1 MSLNKLI
8 LNSDLNKYGIVYTP
22 ENLVNSMLDLIPIK
36 FLKNKNLK
44 WLDVGAGKGAFSLN
58 LLNRLIKNLRDEF
71 ETEEACKSHI
81 LKNMLYMIEIYEPHI
96 DSLISL
102 FGIDANIITMSFLST
117 DECSLGKF
125 DFIIGNPPYNIN
137 GSIKTPTNSK
147 IKKTDDGKAIYVEF
161 IIKSIELLNDG
172 GFINFVVPSLW
183 LKPDKSGLYKILTEL
198 KIQNLACLSTSD
210 SSKAFEY
217 KAQTPVTYFLIENSY
232 EPKKNNMSS
241 FKIYDKIENEYINYS
256 LKKNEPIPINGV
268 KIINRMKKYL
278 DKYSSLQ
285 FNKTNTP
292 SLKMKIS
299 DISGDNLINPN
310 IKTCLL
316 DGLKPII
323 ILNYSN
329 IKCKYSDEKPKLV
342 LAHKMFGIPY
352 LDFDGKLGISSRDNY
367 VINDYSLADLGE
379 IQLFLSSKF
388 ALFIFSVCNYR
399 MRYLERY
406 AFSFIPDITKIPN
419 FPKLKDTTRTERD
432 IKIYEFFSLTK
443 KEKEYIENSFKNYDF
458 FI

>member
-8 LNSDLNKYGIVYTP
+8 LKSDLNNYGIVYTP

-36 FLKNKNLK
+36 FFKNKNLK

-71 ETEEACKSHI
+71 ETDEACKSHI
-81 LKNMLYMIEIYEPHI
+81 LKNMLYMVEIFEPHI

-102 FGIDANIITMSFLST
+102 FGKEANIITMSFLSM
-117 DECSLGKF
+117 DECCLGKF

-147 IKKTDDGKAIYVEF
+147 MKKTDDGKAIYVEF

-183 LKPDKSGLYKILTEL
+183 LKPDKSGLYNILTEL

-278 DKYSSLQ
+278 DKYGSLQ
-285 FNKTNTP
+285 FYKTNTP

-299 DISGDNLINPN
+299 DISGENLINPN

-316 DGLKPII
+316 DGLKPKI

-329 IKCKYSDEKPKLV
+329 IKCKYSDDKPKLV
-342 LAHKMFGIPY
+342 LAHKMFGVPY

-432 IKIYEFFSLTK
+432 IKIYEYFSLTK
-443 KEKEYIENSFKNYDF
+443 KEIEYIEKSFKNYDF

>member
-8 LNSDLNKYGIVYTP
+8 LKSDLNNYGIVYTP

-36 FLKNKNLK
+36 FFKNKNLK

-71 ETEEACKSHI
+71 ETDEACKSHI
-81 LKNMLYMIEIYEPHI
+81 LKYMLYMVEIFEPHI

-102 FGIDANIITMSFLST
+102 FGKEANIITMSFLSM
-117 DECSLGKF
+117 DECCLGKF

-147 IKKTDDGKAIYVEF
+147 MKKTDDGKAIYVEF

-183 LKPDKSGLYKILTEL
+183 LKPDKSGLYNILTEL

-241 FKIYDKIENEYINYS
+241 FKIYDKIENEYINYT

-278 DKYSSLQ
+278 DKYGTLQ
-285 FNKTNTP
+285 FYKTNTP

-299 DISGDNLINPN
+299 DISGENLIYPN

-316 DGLKPII
+316 DGLKPKI

-329 IKCKYSDEKPKLV
+329 IKCKYSDDKPKLV
-342 LAHKMFGIPY
+342 LAHKMFGVPY

-367 VINDYSLADLGE
+367 VINDYSLADMGE

-432 IKIYEFFSLTK
+432 IKIYEYFSLTK
-443 KEKEYIENSFKNYDF
+443 KEIEYIENSFKNYDF

>member
-1 MSLNKLI
+1 MSLNELI
-8 LNSDLNKYGIVYTP
+8 LKADLNNYGIVYTP

-36 FLKNKNLK
+36 FFKNKNLK
-44 WLDVGAGKGAFSLN
+44 FLDVGAGKGAFSVN

-71 ETEEACKSHI
+71 ETDEACKTYI
-81 LKNMLYMIEIYEPHI
+81 LENMLYMVEIYEPHI
-96 DSLISL
+96 DILISL
-102 FGIDANIITMSFLST
+102 FGNQANIITMSFLST

-147 IKKTDDGKAIYVEF
+147 IKKVEDGKAIYAEF
-161 IIKSIELLNDG
+161 IIKSIELLNYA

-183 LKPDKSGLYKILTEL
+183 LKPDKSGLYNILTEM
-198 KIQNLACLSTSD
+198 KIHNLACLSTSD

-232 EPKKNNMSS
+232 EPKKNNVSS
-241 FKIYDKIENEYINYS
+241 FSIYDKIENEYISYT
-256 LKKNEPIPINGV
+256 LKKNEPIPINGI

-278 DKYSSLQ
+278 DKYGQLK
-285 FNKTNTP
+285 FDKTNTP
-292 SLKMKIS
+292 STKMKIS
-299 DISGDNLINPN
+299 DLSGDSFFNPN

-316 DGLKPII
+316 DGLKPKIV
-323 ILNYSN
+323 LNYSN
-329 IKCKYSDEKPKLV
+329 IKCKYSDNKPKLV
-342 LAHKMFGIPY
+342 LAHKMYGFPY
-352 LDFDGKLGISSRDNY
+352 LDFDGSLGICTRDNY
-367 VINDYSLADLGE
+367 VINDYSVSELEE

-399 MRYLERY
+399 MRYLEKY
-406 AFSFIPDITKIPN
+406 AFSFIPDISKIPD
-419 FPKLKDTTRTERD
+419 FPKLKNTNRWERD
-432 IKIYEFFSLTK
+432 LIIFKYFSLTK
-443 KEKEYIENSFKNYDF
+443 KEIEFIENSFKNYDF